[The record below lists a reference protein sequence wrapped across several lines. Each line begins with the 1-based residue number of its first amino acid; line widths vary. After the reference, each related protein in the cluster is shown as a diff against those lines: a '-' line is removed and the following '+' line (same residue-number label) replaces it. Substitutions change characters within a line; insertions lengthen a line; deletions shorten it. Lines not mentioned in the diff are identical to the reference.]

1 MPRAI
6 RISIPLAALATSASA
21 QVMTVNTIEDISDT
35 PANVTFADLP
45 GPDGKISMREATLA
59 ANNTPGPQTI
69 EFAIPETEFWTGDG
83 VALMRLEYG
92 LWYITDDET
101 TIDFSSQTTNIGDT
115 NPSGPEVGAY
125 GFEVNGWGHPAL
137 IIAADNCVVKG
148 MGHVAL
154 RTPSIEIQGSN
165 NRVIGCKTL
174 GVEIGAAW
182 QEPTAVNNIIGG
194 TTPAEK
200 NDLNFIDILSWA
212 DDNIVIGNQLRS
224 VRIAGTDFTHYPAR
238 NRIGGPTPEERNVFS
253 GFGSFGT
260 EGFPTG
266 EAVLVN
272 FAQDTLIQ
280 GNYIGTTPD
289 GMSGVSQ
296 RGPIGIEVRDSF
308 NTTVVNNLIAGLYVE
323 GVNHAN
329 GLTFGTAIRVNSIN
343 ADNMGVTIQGNLI
356 GTDATGQNPIHTYQ
370 GVTLAQSTGI
380 YTLRDT
386 LLGGTQPGQGNTIAF
401 TDTTGVLVGPLT
413 VGGEISGNSIHS
425 NTRLG
430 IDLIPWSGA
439 IGPTPNDPMDGD
451 TQGGNA
457 FQNFPEIMSAQSDGG
472 SISISGMLDSIPNSE
487 FRVEFFASPQ
497 CDPSGY
503 GEGEV
508 FLGYSTVQTN
518 AAGIATINANVPSN
532 APAGWVIT
540 STATQTESGNTS
552 EFSLCALL
560 ESSSCMPDMNSDGSL
575 NFLDVSMFLSAF
587 AANAPS
593 ADINDNGTWNFLDV
607 SAFLAAFAAGCP

>member
-69 EFAIPETEFWTGDG
+69 EFAIPESEFWTGDG

-552 EFSLCALL
+552 EFSLCAVL

-587 AANAPS
+587 AANDPS

-607 SAFLAAFAAGCP
+607 SAFLAAFTAGCP

>member
-487 FRVEFFASPQ
+487 FRLEFFASPQ

-508 FLGYSTVQTN
+508 FLGHSTVQTN
-518 AAGIATINANVPSN
+518 AAGIATINTNVPSN

-587 AANAPS
+587 AANDPS

>member
-69 EFAIPETEFWTGDG
+69 EFAIPESEFWTGDG